1 MSGRNHKTG
10 GFFAMENRDRDQWD
24 SDKRSPDSDSDVSFG
39 KNTGRSDS
47 FDEESSRR
55 SGSESIEGG
64 RKSDEDVEEY
74 EDTTPMSNRGGL
86 SEH

>member
-10 GFFAMENRDRDQWD
+10 GFFAMENRDRHQWD
-24 SDKRSPDSDSDVSFG
+24 NDTESPDSDSDVSFG

-47 FDEESSRR
+47 FDEESSR
-55 SGSESIEGG
+55 
-64 RKSDEDVEEY
+64 KSDEDVEKY
-74 EDTTPMSNRGGL
+74 EDTTPMSNRGTL